1 MFASHSLNPLITML
15 RAGLMAGSVVL
26 LASSAA
32 AAPLCKPVLA
42 FKEIRFSAV
51 QPETMERHWTASLSV
66 DASQCA
72 TTSGRFEILFSRL
85 KENGPEVEFVEPFT
99 WKSGSMEV
107 SVVFWADEAVE
118 GYWLNRVASC
128 PCRE

>member
-1 MFASHSLNPLITML
+1 
-15 RAGLMAGSVVL
+15 MAGSVIIL
-26 LASSAA
+26 LAPRAA

-42 FKEIRFSAV
+42 FKEVRFSETHA
-51 QPETMERHWTASLSV
+51 ETMERHWTASLSV

-99 WKSGSMEV
+99 WKPASVEV

-118 GYWLNRVASC
+118 GYWLNRIASC
-128 PCRE
+128 PCRD

>member
-1 MFASHSLNPLITML
+1 MFASHSLNPFITIL

-26 LASSAA
+26 LASPAA

-99 WKSGSMEV
+99 WKPGSMEV

-118 GYWLNRVASC
+118 AYWLNRIASC